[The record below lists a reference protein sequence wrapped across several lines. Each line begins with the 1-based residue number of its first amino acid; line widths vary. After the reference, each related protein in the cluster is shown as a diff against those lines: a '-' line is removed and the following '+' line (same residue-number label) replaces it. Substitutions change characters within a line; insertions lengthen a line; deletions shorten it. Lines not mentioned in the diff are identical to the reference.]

1 MSIYQKVRAV
11 ERVFALLEKDIEKFK
26 SHSGLNCVNGCGECC
41 KKNDIEAT
49 ILEFLPYAYFE
60 YKNGN
65 VFEVLEKVATY
76 SSENSICFLFSPFST
91 SFPSGSCREY
101 KYRGL
106 ICRLFGFSAFI
117 NKMGEP
123 QLSTCK
129 KIKEAMPA
137 NVRIAEEYI
146 SSSKKV
152 PVMRNYYFTLM
163 AIDRDLA
170 EKRYPVNI
178 ALKKALE
185 TVCAYYSYRGKRI
198 S

>member
-1 MSIYQKVRAV
+1 MSIYHKVRAV
-11 ERVFALLEKDIEKFK
+11 ERIFALLDKDIEKFK
-26 SHSGLNCVNGCGECC
+26 NNTGLNCINGCGECC

-49 ILEFLPYAYFE
+49 ILEFLPYAYHQ

-65 VFEVLEKVATY
+65 VYDVLEHVTTY
-76 SSENSICFLFSPFST
+76 SSSNSICYIFSPFSSSMT
-91 SFPSGSCREY
+91 SGLCSEY

-129 KIKEAMPA
+129 KIKEAMPSQF
-137 NVRIAEEYI
+137 IKAEEFI
-146 SSSKKV
+146 RSGKKV

-170 EKRYPVNI
+170 EKRYPVNTAI
-178 ALKKALE
+178 KKALE
-185 TVCAYYSYRGKRI
+185 IVCAYYSYRGKRI